1 MNSSI
6 QSIIDSALDGTLST
20 NSEVEHEASDGFKD
34 SEIVKLA
41 HALDFLGNN
50 LDNIGTDEERLSD
63 LQMLH
68 EKVAN
73 ETTALARLDPK
84 MANPVGGTAYE
95 AGKATGTKAGA
106 STAGITQAVK
116 NTWQGTGPKWTSAM
130 GGHAGKAA
138 LIGGGLLGAG
148 LAGKALFGKEGSY
161 TDPSELSEAE
171 LIDYLGYDDA
181 ELYVLNKVAGVSGM
195 SLYELMVKKANQ
207 FGLDRVMGTINHY
220 ASADVAG
227 APLSESA
234 KNRMVKQLNSAA
246 KNHPGV
252 ASTPQYKDMQKLV
265 KSLQVGKP
273 VPSAAAQ
280 QGSKIILGFDGTSD
294 LENAARVRADA
305 DARAAE
311 PAAVARDKEN
321 ARLNREAKAR
331 NQASG
336 KVTGH
341 VSPPQAGS
349 GAPPKAPT
357 PQAGGAP
364 TPRQVT
370 GQSPRM
376 ISGPT
381 TPANPAATKATAAAT
396 PFYKN
401 PKVIGGLA
409 AAAGLGLAA
418 KSVFGGDQKKTA
430 SYEENDMSVFDEYDF
445 SYLMTKEAKRTGNV
459 PAGQEVM
466 RTAKGRATSYMRD
479 MDPRDYVNQRT
490 RGGVSERVARR
501 TGGRT
506 YNARVA
512 QGRSNYAASGSGP
525 RKLAPVDQLPA
536 RMGAKSTA
544 KKSRKAAKALEIGY
558 AVEPQGA
565 GFLKRHG
572 RKLGYGAA
580 GVIGTGALYGML
592 NDEPFLSST
601 RRRKRRS

>member
-50 LDNIGTDEERLSD
+50 LDSIGTDEERLSD

-84 MANPVGGTAYE
+84 MANPVGATAYE

-106 STAGITQAVK
+106 SSAGIAQAVK

-161 TDPSELSEAE
+161 SDHSELSEAE

-181 ELYVLNKVAGVSGM
+181 ELYVLSKVAGVKGS
-195 SLYELMVKKANQ
+195 SLHEVLLEKVAEQ
-207 FGLDRVMGTINHY
+207 FGLGRVMGMINHY
-220 ASADVAG
+220 SGADKAG
-227 APLSESA
+227 VPLPESA
-234 KNRMVKQLNSAA
+234 KRKMLKQLNAA
-246 KNHPGV
+246 AQNHPGL
-252 ASTPQYKDMQKLV
+252 TNMPQYKEMQKLV
-265 KSLQVGKP
+265 NSLEVGKP
-273 VPSAAAQ
+273 VAAATQ
-280 QGSKIILGFDGTSD
+280 SQGAKIISTFDGLSPF
-294 LENAARVRADA
+294 EQAARAKDDAARAAQANADDA
-305 DARAAE
+305 ANAARAAE
-311 PAAVARDKEN
+311 KKGKPPTPA
-321 ARLNREAKAR
+321 
-331 NQASG
+331 QSG
-336 KVTGH
+336 
-341 VSPPQAGS
+341 GS
-349 GAPPKAPT
+349 GAPPKTPTPKTPT

-381 TPANPAATKATAAAT
+381 TPATPAATKATAATASAT

-418 KSVFGGDQKKTA
+418 KSILGGNEEQKKTA
-430 SYEENDMSVFDEYDF
+430 SYEGNDMSVFDEYDF
-445 SYLMTKEAKRTGNV
+445 SYLMTKEAKRTSNV
-459 PAGQEVM
+459 PAGQEIAM
-466 RTAKGRATSYMRD
+466 TPRGRLGRMN
-479 MDPRDYVNQRT
+479 PRDYVDQRT
-490 RGGVSERVARR
+490 RGGVSERVARK

-506 YNARVA
+506 TNARVA
-512 QGRSNYAASGSGP
+512 QGRANYATSGSRRRALG
-525 RKLAPVDQLPA
+525 VEGSYEIA
-536 RMGAKSTA
+536 RRNAKSTAKSTA
-544 KKSRKAAKALEIGY
+544 KKTRKAAKALEIGY
-558 AVEPQGA
+558 TVDPKGT
-565 GFLKRHG
+565 GFLQRHG

-580 GVIGTGALYGML
+580 GIIGTAGLYGAYQKHKD
-592 NDEPFLSST
+592 NVRT
-601 RRRKRRS
+601 GAYRR